1 MRRILFALILGLSP
15 LPAIASPEAL
25 AEALEALSAR
35 DYAAAAA
42 AQARIDD
49 PAAAHVVTWTR
60 LRQGRG
66 ELAEYIEF
74 IEDHADWPGMPY
86 LMQRGEENIPEGTDP
101 ATVIAYFD
109 VEQPQTGTGSLR
121 LAAALW
127 ETDQRDAAMAEAR
140 RAWTTMS
147 LSEAEH
153 DQFMVDWP
161 RTLATYHEARLD
173 HLLWEY
179 EPDQARRMYPLVGDG
194 WERLAEARLALRAR
208 RGGVDDLVAA
218 VPADLRDHP
227 GLNFERFI
235 WRMREGLTDSAQEL
249 IDATS
254 TSAEALGH
262 PEEWSNRRRQ
272 LARELMRSGDLD
284 GAYHVA
290 ANHHMEIGDDDSD
303 YADLEWIAG
312 YTALRLGRY
321 DTALQH
327 FNNFRA
333 VVVSPISVGRAG
345 YWIGRTYEAAGNA
358 EGAALGYALGAQYQ
372 SSFYGQLA
380 AERGGIAADRAFL
393 GQEDFGNWRDSD
405 FVDDDVFQAAMALF
419 EADEIG
425 LASRFWTHLTESLS
439 RQDAGRLGDMALEL
453 GSPHIALRIAKRAAQ
468 NGHEI
473 MRAYYPIYPDLVE
486 ADLPVS
492 ARLTLSIARRES
504 EFNPA
509 VISGAGA
516 VGLMQ
521 VMPGTGRQ
529 MAARLNVGFSE
540 SRLFSDAGYNAVLG
554 AGYLDYLI
562 EEFGPNPVLIASAY
576 NAGPS
581 RAIRWSEENG
591 DPWDPEVDI
600 VDWIEGIPF
609 RETRNYVMRVTESM
623 LIYDAHLSGE
633 MPDQTLMQLL
643 RQR

>member
-1 MRRILFALILGLSP
+1 MKRFLFGVILGLAP
-15 LPAIASPEAL
+15 IPAAATPEAL
-25 AEALEALSAR
+25 AEALEALSGR
-35 DYAAAAA
+35 DYAAAAV
-42 AQARIDD
+42 AQAQIDD
-49 PAAAHVVTWTR
+49 PVAADVVTWTR

-66 ELAEYIEF
+66 SLTEYVDF
-74 IEDHADWPGMPY
+74 IADHGDWPGMPY
-86 LMQRGEENIPEGTDP
+86 LIQRGEENIPEGTDP

-147 LSEAEH
+147 LSQAEH
-153 DQFMVDWP
+153 DQFMIDWP
-161 RTLATYHEARLD
+161 RTLATHHEARLD
-173 HLLWEY
+173 HLLWQY
-179 EPDQARRMYPLVGDG
+179 EAEQARRMYPLVSEG
-194 WERLAEARLALRAR
+194 WQRLAEARLALRAR
-208 RGGVDDLVAA
+208 RGGVDDLITA

-235 WRMREGLTDSAQEL
+235 WRMREGLDSSAHAL
-249 IDATS
+249 IVDTS
-254 TSAEALGH
+254 TSAEALGR

-272 LARELMRSGDLD
+272 LARTLMRAGNLD
-284 GAYHVA
+284 GAYDVA

-312 YTALRLGRY
+312 YVALRLGRT

-333 VVVSPISVGRAG
+333 VVFSPISVGRAG
-345 YWIGRTYEAAGNA
+345 YWIGRAHEAAGNA
-358 EGAALGYALGAQYQ
+358 EGAAAGYALGAQYQ

-380 AERGGIAADRAFL
+380 AERGNIAADRAFL
-393 GQEDFGNWRDSD
+393 GQEEFGPWREAG
-405 FVDDDVFQAAMALF
+405 FVEDDVFQAAMALF
-419 EADEIG
+419 EAGEIN
-425 LASRFWTHLTESLS
+425 LAERFWTHLTESLS
-439 RQDAGRLGDMALEL
+439 REDAGRLGDMALEL

-504 EFNPA
+504 EFDPR

-521 VMPGTGRQ
+521 VMPGTGRE
-529 MAARLNVGFSE
+529 MAARLNLGFSE
-540 SRLFSDAGYNAVLG
+540 GRLFSDAGYNAVLG

-562 EEFGPNPVLIASAY
+562 EEFGANPVLIASAY

-581 RAIRWSEENG
+581 RAHRWSADNG
-591 DPWDPEVDI
+591 NPWDPDVDI
-600 VDWIEGIPF
+600 VDWIEEIPF

-623 LIYDAHLSGE
+623 LIYDALLSGE
-633 MPDQTLMQLL
+633 MPNQTLLQLL